1 MNNKV
6 FLTIMLLLFLK
17 GLSAQN
23 IDIRGYART
32 YEGILTE
39 TGNLA
44 IAQQTLDLS
53 FEKMGNKSAFKVNPV
68 IYLYDVD
75 SLNLKLRE
83 LYMDFFFKRFDLRI
97 GKQQVVWGK
106 ADGVFITDIVSP
118 LDLRE
123 FLLPDFYEIRRGII
137 ASKLN
142 YYTGNS
148 TIELIWVPVFTPNEW
163 PQPGSIWYIEP
174 AFPVKPEFNY
184 SRSDITAGI
193 KNSEVFLKYASLG
206 PKIDFELMGAYTWDD
221 NPSLFTIKEFD
232 TLGGHPALNK
242 LEIFPEYNRLV
253 VGGGSF
259 STEIKGVILRGE
271 GAYYYGK
278 YFQTTD
284 ALADGSLTEKDYLH
298 YLIGADF
305 SIGDVKLSSQV
316 IQETILDYDDLIFR
330 KQNITTMTF
339 LAQYDLFRETLHLEL
354 FTYLGI
360 TNEDALIRPKITY
373 DLDDG
378 FSVLVGANVFT
389 GNTDGRFGQYKDN
402 SMIYTKLKYSF

>member
-278 YFQTTD
+278 YFQTAD

-316 IQETILDYDDLIFR
+316 IQETILDYDDPILR

>member
-316 IQETILDYDDLIFR
+316 IQETILDYDDPILR

>member
-1 MNNKV
+1 MRNRTI
-6 FLTIMLLLFLK
+6 LTAFLLLLLN

-39 TGNLA
+39 TGNLS

-53 FEKMGNKSAFKVNPV
+53 FEKMGNKSAFKANPV
-68 IYLYDVD
+68 VYLYDDD

-83 LYMDFFFKRFDLRI
+83 LYVDFFFKRFDLRI

-142 YYTGNS
+142 YYMGNS
-148 TIELIWVPVFTPNEW
+148 TIELIWVPVFTPTER
-163 PQPGSIWYIEP
+163 PQPGSIWYIKP
-174 AFPVKPEFNY
+174 DFPVKPEFNY
-184 SRSDITAGI
+184 SKSDVTPGL

-206 PKIDFELMGAYTWDD
+206 SKIDFELMGAYTWDD
-221 NPSLFTIKEFD
+221 NPSLFAIKNFD
-232 TLGGHPALNK
+232 TLGGQPVLNK
-242 LEIFPEYNRLV
+242 LEIIPEHNRLT

-259 STEIKGVILRGE
+259 STEIEGVVLRGE
-271 GAYYYGK
+271 GAYYHGK
-278 YFQTTD
+278 YFQTAD
-284 ALADGSLTEKDYLH
+284 PLASGSLTEKDYLH

-305 SIGDVKLSSQV
+305 SLGDVKLSSQI
-316 IQETILDYDDLIFR
+316 IQESILDYDDLILQ

-339 LAQYDLFRETLHLEL
+339 LAQYDMLRETLHLEL
-354 FTYLGI
+354 FTYMGI

-378 FSVLVGANVFT
+378 FSVLLGANIFT
-389 GNTDGRFGQYKDN
+389 GNTDGKFGQYKDN
-402 SMIYTKLKYSF
+402 TMIYTKLKYSF